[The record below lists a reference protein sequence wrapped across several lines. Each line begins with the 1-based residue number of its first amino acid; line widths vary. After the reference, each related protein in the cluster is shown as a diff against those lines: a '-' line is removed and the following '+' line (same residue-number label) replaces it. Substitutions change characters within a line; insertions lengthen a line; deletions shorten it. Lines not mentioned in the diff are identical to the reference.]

1 MPYMMMYILN
11 GVDAM
16 PDILKAWE
24 NAGAPGITILDTT
37 GMNKLRKTEYRDDL
51 PLMPSLSDV
60 LDSRSDEHKTLLMI
74 VESEAEVD
82 RYVKI
87 AQDLVGDFNARHT
100 GVLCVLPVA
109 RVYGLD
115 KPSALG

>member
-1 MPYMMMYILN
+1 
-11 GVDAM
+11 
-16 PDILKAWE
+16 
-24 NAGAPGITILDTT
+24 
-37 GMNKLRKTEYRDDL
+37 
-51 PLMPSLSDV
+51 
-60 LDSRSDEHKTLLMI
+60 MI
-74 VESEAEVD
+74 VESETEVD